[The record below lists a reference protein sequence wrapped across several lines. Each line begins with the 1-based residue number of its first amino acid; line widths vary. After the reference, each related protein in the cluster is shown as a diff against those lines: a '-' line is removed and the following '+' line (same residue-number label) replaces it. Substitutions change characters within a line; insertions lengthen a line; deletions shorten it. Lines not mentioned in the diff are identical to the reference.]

1 MAKANMRYRFR
12 NLENTGFPTS
22 TGKAGTRMIDR
33 TGAARIRKSGFAFWR
48 KISIYHSLIQMPR
61 WKFLFL
67 VFAFYTLMNLAF
79 ALIYFAL
86 GTEHLAGAE
95 AATSS
100 WQQFVEAFFFSAQSL
115 TTVGYGRVAPVGLIT
130 NTIASGEALVGILS
144 FAVVTG
150 IFYGRFSRPRA
161 YLLFSKN
168 MLVAPFRNGRALMFR
183 LASYKNNFLT
193 DVEASAMLV
202 LHQPK
207 GESRDSK
214 YFTLKL
220 DISRISALAL
230 NWTVVHVMDEHSP
243 LFGMEAQSLIEQ
255 NAELI
260 VSIKA
265 FDDNFSNTVQQ
276 RSSYTHHDLVYGARF
291 LPMFQHSDTKGLVI
305 MALDKIS
312 DYEPAALPEFQHTP
326 E

>member
-33 TGAARIRKSGFAFWR
+33 RGVARIRKTGFAFWH

-67 VFAFYTLMNLAF
+67 VFAFYTVMNLLF
-79 ALIYFAL
+79 ALAYFIL
-86 GTEHLAGAE
+86 GIEHLAGVE
-95 AATSS
+95 TATTA

-115 TTVGYGRVAPVGLIT
+115 TTVGYGRVAPVGLVA
-130 NTIASGEALVGILS
+130 NSIASGEALVGILS

-161 YLLFSKN
+161 YLLFSNN
-168 MLVAPFRNGRALMFR
+168 MLVAPFRGGRALMFR

-193 DVEASAMLV
+193 EVEASAMLA

-207 GESRDSK
+207 GERRDSQ

-230 NWTVVHVMDEHSP
+230 NWTVVHVIDEHSP
-243 LFGMEAQSLIEQ
+243 LFGMEADELTKQ

-276 RSSYTHHDLVYGARF
+276 RSSYTHLDLVYGARF
-291 LPMFQHSDTKGLVI
+291 LPMFKHSESENLVV

-312 DYEPAALPEFQHTP
+312 DYEPADLPTIKSSP